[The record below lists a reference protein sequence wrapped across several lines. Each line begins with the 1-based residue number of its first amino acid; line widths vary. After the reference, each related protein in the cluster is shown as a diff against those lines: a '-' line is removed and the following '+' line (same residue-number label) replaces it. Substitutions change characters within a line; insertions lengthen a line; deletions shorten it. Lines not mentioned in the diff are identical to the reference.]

1 MITLPNL
8 SSRIAR
14 LQLLLAAFAALAC
27 AHVFAETPPTRIQ
40 VSWAPTDKLTEVKD
54 NQMARGWLR
63 PEEWMRQL
71 GVELQRAGERSL
83 PAGQQLQV
91 TINDI
96 KLAGSFEPWRRPG
109 LEDVRILKDIY
120 PPRVDLHY
128 KLLASDG
135 STIREGDSKL
145 RDAAYLMRSD
155 IRSTD
160 PLRFDKRLLDDWVR
174 REFTPRES

>member
-1 MITLPNL
+1 MIILPTS
-8 SSRIAR
+8 SSRFIR
-14 LQLLLAAFAALAC
+14 LLFSLACLAALFCAQAFAA
-27 AHVFAETPPTRIQ
+27 PTERVQ
-40 VSWAPTDKLTEVKD
+40 VSWASPDKLSEIKD

-71 GVELQRAGERSL
+71 SSELRRAGERTL
-83 PAGQQLQV
+83 PNGQQLQV

-109 LEDVRILKDIY
+109 QEDVRILKDIY

-145 RDAAYLMRSD
+145 RDSAYLMRSD
-155 IRSTD
+155 IHSTD
-160 PLRFDKRLLDDWVR
+160 PLRFDKRLLSEWVR
-174 REFTPRES
+174 KEFANRSS

>member
-1 MITLPNL
+1 MTTPPTS
-8 SSRIAR
+8 SSRITR
-14 LQLLLAAFAALAC
+14 LRLLLAALTALFCAQVFAAA
-27 AHVFAETPPTRIQ
+27 PPTRIQ
-40 VSWAPTDKLTEVKD
+40 VTWAPTEKLAEVKD
-54 NQMARGWLR
+54 NQLGRGWLR

-71 GVELQRAGERSL
+71 GIELQRTGERTL

-160 PLRFDKRLLDDWVR
+160 PLRFDKRLLDDWMR
-174 REFTPRES
+174 KEFAARDS